1 MSLISIG
8 CSIKI
13 RFTEND
19 LFILVI
25 QGNKAWKFDAA
36 SLTVAGAGL

>member
-19 LFILVI
+19 FFILVI
-25 QGNKAWKFDAA
+25 QKQ
-36 SLTVAGAGL
+36 GLEV

>member
-25 QGNKAWKFDAA
+25 QEQAWKFDAA